1 MSSLSVI
8 EACHA
13 AAAHLG
19 RGEIDRA
26 EAVIEPSLAARPHD
40 PNLLYVAGNC
50 RLARG
55 QHEEAIALYEQ
66 ALSAAPEFAA
76 VLLNLG
82 FIHRQQHRLVEARK
96 ALRRCVALEPS
107 NPAAWLNLTSTY
119 VNEGESSE
127 GEAVAREALAHCP
140 SSPDIRWNLGLLL
153 LEQGK
158 WREGWQEYRHRFDT
172 PVLSA
177 PTYGFGKRRPRR
189 LRSIDELRAGQTVVC
204 HGEQGLGDE
213 ILFAGIL
220 SEFMADV
227 QDRRADLLLDCNQR
241 LRSVFTSNFAVKLL
255 SADVAAGA
263 AVRGQSIDWV
273 LPIGDLAALYRNDDI
288 SFPMRAAYLAAD
300 SAKIAALRATL
311 AARANGRPLVG
322 IAWRGGSSQTHA
334 LYRTIPL
341 ADWLPVLSQPACFV
355 SLEYRACSDEVQ
367 RLAASRGIDIVH
379 LPDLTLAPDYAR
391 TFELVSALDLVLTVP
406 TSVLHVAGA
415 VGTPCWVVMHHKAAW
430 RECSRD
436 RAIPWYPKTHR
447 RFVRGP
453 DAAAWSLKLSEVAA
467 ALGRLSA
474 GPHRGADDGG
484 FPG

>member
-1 MSSLSVI
+1 V
-8 EACHA
+8 
-13 AAAHLG
+13 
-19 RGEIDRA
+19 
-26 EAVIEPSLAARPHD
+26 
-40 PNLLYVAGNC
+40 
-50 RLARG
+50 
-55 QHEEAIALYEQ
+55 
-66 ALSAAPEFAA
+66 EF
-76 VLLNLG
+76 
-82 FIHRQQHRLVEARK
+82 
-96 ALRRCVALEPS
+96 
-107 NPAAWLNLTSTY
+107 
-119 VNEGESSE
+119 
-127 GEAVAREALAHCP
+127 
-140 SSPDIRWNLGLLL
+140 
-153 LEQGK
+153 
-158 WREGWQEYRHRFDT
+158 
-172 PVLSA
+172 
-177 PTYGFGKRRPRR
+177 
-189 LRSIDELRAGQTVVC
+189 
-204 HGEQGLGDE
+204 
-213 ILFAGIL
+213 
-220 SEFMADV
+220 
-227 QDRRADLLLDCNQR
+227 
-241 LRSVFTSNFAVKLL
+241 L

-273 LPIGDLAALYRNDDI
+273 LPIGDLAALYRNDDG

-341 ADWLPVLSQPACFV
+341 ADWLPVLAQPACFV

-367 RLAASRGIDIVH
+367 RLAASRGIEIVH

-436 RAIPWYPKTHR
+436 RAIPWYPKTHL

-453 DAAAWSLKLSEVAA
+453 DAAAWNGTLSEVAA
-467 ALGRLSA
+467 ALRRLSA
-474 GPHRGADDGG
+474 GPHRGVDDGG